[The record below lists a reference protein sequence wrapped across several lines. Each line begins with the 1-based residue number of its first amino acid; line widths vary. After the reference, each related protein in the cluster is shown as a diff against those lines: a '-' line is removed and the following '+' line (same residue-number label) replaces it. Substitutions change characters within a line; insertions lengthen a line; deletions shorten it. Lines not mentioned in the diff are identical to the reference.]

1 MFSLQRALGEDS
13 KILELLESCATEA
26 SRSIA
31 ALNILLRNRN
41 DPASLIT
48 FRATRKRE
56 KELLG
61 SVEETLL
68 HALVLALER
77 EDVQAL
83 ADRLYR
89 IPKTIDNFAHRYIIS
104 A

>member
-1 MFSLQRALGEDS
+1 MFSLQRALGEDA
-13 KILELLESCATEA
+13 KILELLESCAAEA
-26 SRSIA
+26 SQSVA
-31 ALNILLRNRN
+31 ALRALVEHRK
-41 DPASLIT
+41 DPTSLAT
-48 FRATRKRE
+48 FRSARKRE

-61 SVEETLL
+61 TVEESLL

-83 ADRLYR
+83 ANCLYK